1 MTTDP
6 SVFHDTP
13 CDNFLASFGPDPKL
27 SDHPEGRSCDISFII
42 VVIVDVSINNSCET
56 KKIGS
61 KELWYQRKQVIEY
74 FYGSRICF
82 WRHDPT

>member
-13 CDNFLASFGPDPKL
+13 CDNFLASFAPDTDL
-27 SDHPEGRSCDISFII
+27 REHPEGRSFDISFIAA
-42 VVIVDVSINNSCET
+42 VIVDDSCET

-61 KELWYQRKQVIEY
+61 
-74 FYGSRICF
+74 
-82 WRHDPT
+82 